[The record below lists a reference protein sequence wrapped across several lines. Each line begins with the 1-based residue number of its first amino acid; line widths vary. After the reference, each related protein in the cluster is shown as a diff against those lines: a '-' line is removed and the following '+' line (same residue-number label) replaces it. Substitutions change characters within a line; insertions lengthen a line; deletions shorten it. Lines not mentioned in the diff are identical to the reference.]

1 MMADFAFSSTDTK
14 LGRFDNSFFSAV
26 PFPGGL
32 YFAFRSFCETLYL
45 ITARSGE
52 PAFLDRAVT
61 SGPHAR
67 HPTSAR
73 WNMMGAKC
81 GSAVTQKTRLRY
93 LLGSPILPDGL
104 RILPFR
110 GVGQK

>member
-1 MMADFAFSSTDTK
+1 MMADFAFSSADTK

-52 PAFLDRAVT
+52 SAFLDRAVT
-61 SGPHAR
+61 SGLASILGDFKDQIR
-67 HPTSAR
+67 R
-73 WNMMGAKC
+73 MRRC
-81 GSAVTQKTRLRY
+81 VRLLSVSTAGQAES
-93 LLGSPILPDGL
+93 LLLEP
-104 RILPFR
+104 
-110 GVGQK
+110 

>member
-1 MMADFAFSSTDTK
+1 MADFAFSSADTK

-32 YFAFRSFCETLYL
+32 YFAFRSFCETLHL

-61 SGPHAR
+61 SRA
-67 HPTSAR
+67 TCQS
-73 WNMMGAKC
+73 
-81 GSAVTQKTRLRY
+81 TR
-93 LLGSPILPDGL
+93 PQ
-104 RILPFR
+104 R
-110 GVGQK
+110 GGT